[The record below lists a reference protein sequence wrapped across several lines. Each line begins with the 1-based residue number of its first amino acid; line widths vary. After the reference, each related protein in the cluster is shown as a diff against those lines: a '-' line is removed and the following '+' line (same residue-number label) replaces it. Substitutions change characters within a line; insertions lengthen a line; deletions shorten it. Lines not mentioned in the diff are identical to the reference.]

1 MKAAIPCLL
10 IVFVMAY
17 CTVPKQTAYSQ
28 NEITNYKNSS
38 FTWSVINAGEQKEK
52 SSIFFSAAKDSLIK
66 KEVNNQLEKKGM
78 YAEASKAKLLVSYC
92 IMEEQ
97 KLQTL
102 SMAYKERYGHNSPY
116 VTQYPDTAR
125 NWLFMLGVKTI
136 IIDLHDART
145 NKLVWR
151 GWNSFVSDDIS
162 ANEETATKETVE
174 EIFRQFPGS
183 L

>member
-10 IVFVMAY
+10 IVFVMAH
-17 CTVPKQTAYSQ
+17 CTTPKQTVYSQ

-38 FTWSVINAGEQKEK
+38 YAWSVINTGEQKEK
-52 SSIFFSAAKDSLIK
+52 SSIFFSAAADSLIK
-66 KEVNNQLEKKGM
+66 KEVNSQLEKKGM
-78 YAEASKAKLLVSYC
+78 YTETSKAKLLVSYC
-92 IMEEQ
+92 IMEEK

-102 SMAYKERYGHNSPY
+102 SMAYKERYGHNAPY

-125 NWLFMLGVKTI
+125 NWLFMLGIKTI

-151 GWNSFVSDDIS
+151 GWNSFVSDDFS
-162 ANEETATKETVE
+162 SNEQAVTKEAVE
-174 EIFRQFPGS
+174 EVFKQFPGA